1 MNREQPTEN
10 DLRLIAFLE
19 QILNLSQDKDIA
31 GRIML
36 LGPTGE
42 FIGDASLSPADLEN
56 ATRFLAQGNAA
67 KAAHEDTIPPSD
79 VPPAPV
85 PTVPVDPALEAELEE
100 YCIGL
105 DTDFLMDL
113 AADDP
118 RRAVAAFDLV
128 WEPAAKEQIQAED
141 NSDWDG
147 EL

>member
-1 MNREQPTEN
+1 MDREQPNEN
-10 DLRLIAFLE
+10 DLRLMAFME
-19 QILNLSQDKDIA
+19 QILNLSQDTDIA

-42 FIGDASLSPADLEN
+42 FIGDASLSPADLEA

-67 KAAHEDTIPPSD
+67 KAAHEDTIPPA
-79 VPPAPV
+79 PAAPV

-141 NSDWDG
+141 TSDWDG
-147 EL
+147 DA

>member
-1 MNREQPTEN
+1 MNREQPNEN
-10 DLRLIAFLE
+10 DLRLIAFME
-19 QILNLSQDKDIA
+19 QILNLSQDTDIA

-42 FIGDASLSPADLEN
+42 FIGDASLSPADLEA

-67 KAAHEDTIPPSD
+67 KAAHEDT

-105 DTDFLMDL
+105 DTDFLMGL

-128 WEPAAKEQIQAED
+128 WEPAPKEQIQAED
-141 NSDWDG
+141 TSDWDG
-147 EL
+147 DA

>member
-1 MNREQPTEN
+1 MNREQPNEN
-10 DLRLIAFLE
+10 DLRLMAFLE
-19 QILNLSQDKDIA
+19 QILNLSQDTDIA

-67 KAAHEDTIPPSD
+67 KAAHEDTIPP
-79 VPPAPV
+79 APV
-85 PTVPVDPALEAELEE
+85 PAVPADAVLDPVVEQDFEA

-105 DTDFLMDL
+105 DTDYLMDL
-113 AADDP
+113 AAHDP
-118 RRAVAAFDLV
+118 HKAVHAFDLV
-128 WEPAAKEQIQAED
+128 TEPAAKEQILRED

-147 EL
+147 DA